1 MGNVIGRE
9 VVECGRNRKSRERDA
24 KSRGSGSNRPAW
36 VMELG
41 NQGRRV
47 QRFIKDSADTSI
59 KSAACAG
66 VETIKGAV
74 LGC

>member
-9 VVECGRNRKSRERDA
+9 VVGCGRNRKSRERDA

-41 NQGRRV
+41 NRG
-47 QRFIKDSADTSI
+47 
-59 KSAACAG
+59 
-66 VETIKGAV
+66 
-74 LGC
+74 